1 MKETKRKKKEERR
14 VERKKKEKKRKGWR
28 NNIKKKPLKNLPFA
42 TMEFHLPQP
51 FWPFLR

>member
-1 MKETKRKKKEERR
+1 MKEKKRKREEWKE
-14 VERKKKEKKRKGWR
+14 KKKEKERKGWR